1 MRSAW
6 FIGHAKGLTTAV
18 TMFRN
23 KPGTPQLL
31 GMQGVGGD
39 DADRGN
45 VFPLRIWTSYAT
57 GK

>member
-1 MRSAW
+1 MRSVW
-6 FIGHAKGLTTAV
+6 YIGHTKGLSTAA

-23 KPGTPQLL
+23 KPGPQLL

-39 DADRGN
+39 DSERGN
-45 VFPLRIWTSYAT
+45 VLPLRIWTSYAT